1 MKPKSENNIHRHCG
15 LDPQS
20 PENCLNHDFSKIFK
34 MSRINKKICENLFNL
49 RYLRA
54 KKHLTILLFFFI
66 ALNNLYSQQ
75 WEYITIKGD
84 LQSGDTVFLVNEW
97 RISYYKGDTFIS
109 RNAIYIEPNKSS
121 EYYNRLGDF
130 SLSKDYE
137 EKEYYIYSTDSTG
150 EGELL
155 NIENR
160 FYVYD
165 ENFDLKEVSVTLK
178 KKNIPQNLSTKWVPL
193 YLYNNK
199 YYLYAPCEWT
209 IPKYNITDTLLMYYG
224 WMDGLYGFSYDT
236 IIQKSN
242 NHYSIQNIK
251 GFHNTEINIY
261 IIDKAKGIAVFEFD
275 NYKPSLYV
283 DAEKIRNFPII
294 VCECTE
300 KYEEYK
306 FPDIDI
312 KKLIKKSKGCKPYI
326 SSVGQRPAGEQPIE
340 PNKSTKSKFRQK

>member
-1 MKPKSENNIHRHCG
+1 MQIMKPKSENNIHCHCG

-20 PENCLNHDFSKIFK
+20 PENCLNHDFNKIFK
-34 MSRINKKICENLFNL
+34 MSKINKKNCENLFNL

-66 ALNNLYSQQ
+66 VLNSCNIHSQKL
-75 WEYITIKGD
+75 ETIKED
-84 LQSGDTVFLVNEW
+84 LQYSDTVFLVNEYIYDSIT
-97 RISYYKGDTFIS
+97 RYIV
-109 RNAIYIEPNKSS
+109 YIEPDKSS
-121 EYYNRLGDF
+121 EYYNRIGNFNLKREKYYVIINDDSIYIFMNNRLYDYNYTYEDEDDF
-130 SLSKDYE
+130 
-137 EKEYYIYSTDSTG
+137 
-150 EGELL
+150 
-155 NIENR
+155 
-160 FYVYD
+160 
-165 ENFDLKEVSVTLK
+165 KEVFITLK
-178 KKNIPQNLSTKWVPL
+178 KKKTPKNLPTKWVPL
-193 YLYNNK
+193 YLYNNE

-300 KYEEYK
+300 KYEEYE

-326 SSVGQRPAGEQPIE
+326 NSVGQRPAGEKPTE